1 MKSNIN
7 FPIKQAEIV
16 KISLQLFI
24 EKGYEKTTIT
34 DIMKACQLSKG
45 GMYHYF
51 ESKDAILDAV
61 IIFAIQEQLPAFE
74 EKINNAST
82 VIEKLVVF
90 MRTDFFSP
98 SEFQSQFALFKQA
111 QMNSLVAYRVKI
123 LNAKYAVP
131 YLEQIIVTGVS
142 EGIFHTDYPKD
153 IAQSLYTIGDMF
165 FSALGEFP
173 NDDLFRSQKTAAF
186 LELIQRILCVDNATI
201 KEFSAHLKRLI
212 ADSY

>member
-34 DIMKACQLSKG
+34 DIMKASQLSKG

-82 VIEKLVVF
+82 VIEKLVIF

-111 QMNSLVAYRVKI
+111 QMNSLVTYRVKI

-165 FSALGEFP
+165 FSTISEFP
-173 NDDLFRSQKTAAF
+173 NDDLIRSRKTAAF
-186 LELIQRILCVDNATI
+186 LELIQRVLCVDNATI
-201 KEFSAHLKRLI
+201 TKFSAHLKRLI
-212 ADSY
+212 AGVN